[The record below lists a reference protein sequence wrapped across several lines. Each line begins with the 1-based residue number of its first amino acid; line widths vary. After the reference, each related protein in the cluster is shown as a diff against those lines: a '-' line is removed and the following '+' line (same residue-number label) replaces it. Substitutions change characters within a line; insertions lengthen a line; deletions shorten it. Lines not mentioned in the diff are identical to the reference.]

1 MFMKLKTVRDI
12 AAVVKRTRQNLGW
25 TQAEL
30 AMRSGV
36 SRDWL
41 IDLEKGKSSVEL
53 ALVLRTLKTLGIQLD
68 SQDSNLLGASSKHES
83 IA

>member
-1 MFMKLKTVRDI
+1 MKLKTVRDI

-68 SQDSNLLGASSKHES
+68 SQDSNLLGSSSKHES

>member
-1 MFMKLKTVRDI
+1 MKLKTVRDI

-68 SQDSNLLGASSKHES
+68 SQDSNLLRASSKHES